1 MTSPVNR
8 YSYSARNL
16 WLAYGLALFFSSIAL
31 GLGLWAFKENNA
43 SYDNTTSIILSLSR
57 NEALDRLFPACCRG
71 TFPQPTATMQAKVRI
86 ETCDG
91 GTLMLVPESSEE
103 GELPCDR
110 AFRQWF
116 LDTGLCRLLLKACP
130 SVDLS
135 MGWISPS
142 PNAAIARRESSESI
156 ILVDYR

>member
-43 SYDNTTSIILSLSR
+43 SYDNATSIILSLSR

-71 TFPQPTATMQAKVRI
+71 RFPQSTETMQAKVRI
-86 ETCDG
+86 ETCR
-91 GTLMLVPESSEE
+91 GTLMLAPEPSEE
-103 GELPCDR
+103 GELSCG
-110 AFRQWF
+110 RQSWS
-116 LDTGLCRLLLKACP
+116 A
-130 SVDLS
+130 SVMSKILRW
-135 MGWISPS
+135 GQLVT
-142 PNAAIARRESSESI
+142 SS
-156 ILVDYR
+156 LWALGTVL